1 MSAPLTPPE
10 LNNPIVRQSILR
22 RRIESGGVL
31 VASALA
37 DEFGVSP
44 DTIRRDILTLEEA
57 GEVQRVRGGAVPPV
71 GRPTPVFSRLDADNP
86 SREALAQKGAELAV
100 DGMVLLIDGGSTL
113 VALAHNLPPMP
124 NGLVV
129 TPSPA
134 VALATLR
141 KATPTV
147 LIGGR
152 MSVSG
157 GLAVGAE
164 TVRDIDR
171 FSADLCFLGAC
182 SLDTDF
188 GLGADDYD
196 EASVKQQMCVSSS
209 RVCVV
214 TTAEKLDQRARHHVV
229 DCQDIDL
236 LVTDAAGTV
245 AAAYEAKGLELI
257 RV

>member
-1 MSAPLTPPE
+1 MTSLE
-10 LNNPIVRQSILR
+10 LNNPAVRQSILR
-22 RRIESGGVL
+22 RRIEIGGTL
-31 VASALA
+31 VASSLA
-37 DEFGVSP
+37 DEFGVSL

-57 GEVQRVRGGAVPPV
+57 GEVQRVRGGAVPAI
-71 GRPTPVFSRLDADNP
+71 GRPTPVFSRLETDNP
-86 SREALAQKGAELAV
+86 SRVALAQKGAELAV
-100 DGMVLLIDGGSTL
+100 DGMVVLIDGGSTL
-113 VALAHNLPPMP
+113 VALAQNLSTMP
-124 NGLVV
+124 NSLVV

-141 KATPTV
+141 KAIPTV

-164 TVRDIDR
+164 TVRDISR
-171 FSADLCFLGAC
+171 IAADLCFLGAC
-182 SLDTDF
+182 SLDTEF
-188 GLGADDYD
+188 GLGTDDYD
-196 EASVKQQMCVSSS
+196 EASVKEQICRSSS

-214 TTAEKLDQRARHHVV
+214 TTAEKLGQRARHRVI

-236 LVTDAAGTV
+236 LVTDATGKIAS
-245 AAAYEAKGLELI
+245 AYEAKGLELL